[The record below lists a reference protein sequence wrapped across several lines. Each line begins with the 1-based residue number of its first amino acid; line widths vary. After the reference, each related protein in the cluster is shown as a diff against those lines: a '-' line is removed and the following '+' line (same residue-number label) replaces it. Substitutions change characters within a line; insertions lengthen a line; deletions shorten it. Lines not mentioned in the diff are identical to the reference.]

1 MKSFV
6 MLFFVVGIVMLAIGY
21 QNKVITNTRTKTI
34 VEYRYIPRTLYDE
47 QMGPTNLEQNFTT
60 MFQKQDVFFRQS

>member
-21 QNKVITNTRTKTI
+21 QNKVITNTKPKVRPSGHK
-34 VEYRYIPRTLYDE
+34 
-47 QMGPTNLEQNFTT
+47 GNF
-60 MFQKQDVFFRQS
+60 QRVGGWVGVWVGGWVRG